1 MEAQRQRIVAA
12 MASCCAGK
20 SFAKTQ
26 ISDVVALARVSR
38 TTFYQ
43 LFDSKRTCFDLV
55 VEGCVERM
63 REVVVAT
70 HSADDTPQDAVRKA
84 TSALL
89 DLLATERG
97 MARVA
102 LVEAVSVDPGIVE
115 HYRELLLPALESRW
129 RVAGEEPRGRTDP
142 RIAFGRLQILIFDH
156 LAAERF
162 DELPALLPEVV
173 YAVLLPFAGHDE
185 ALRQAGLAAKER
197 GLSTEGTP

>member
-12 MASCCAGK
+12 MASCCAGR
-20 SFAKTQ
+20 SFAKTKV
-26 ISDVVALARVSR
+26 SDVVALARVSR

-43 LFDSKRTCFDLV
+43 LFGDKRGCFDRV
-55 VEGCVERM
+55 VESCVERM
-63 REVVVAT
+63 REVASASS
-70 HSADDTPQDAVRKA
+70 SADDTPQDAVRKA
-84 TSALL
+84 TAALL

-115 HYRELLLPALESRW
+115 HYRELVLPAIERRW

-142 RIAFGRLQILIFDH
+142 RIAFGRLQILIFDQ

-197 GLSTEGTP
+197 NLPTGDAP